1 VGRTLTHNAGI
12 QMEMNEQALK
22 QFDFRGASVRTVM
35 IKGEPWWV
43 AADVCAVLEIEN
55 TKQAVARLE
64 KDDVCQ
70 TYIIDSMCRKQ
81 KVNVINEPGLY

>member
-1 VGRTLTHNAGI
+1 
-12 QMEMNEQALK
+12 
-22 QFDFRGASVRTVM
+22 
-35 IKGEPWWV
+35 
-43 AADVCAVLEIEN
+43 
-55 TKQAVARLE
+55 LE